1 MHTETEFHLDQ
12 CTQLLTK
19 ALRDLNVTTEQST
32 ILEIS
37 NLIIQA
43 MTGPWRQ
50 YHTPQHLFDV
60 CDSDDPVEVLAA
72 LFHDVVYVQVDGHI
86 HLNILYY
93 LVPYI
98 RQDDR
103 RIIVRHPL
111 NMPKNLDIEV
121 VMSIFGVT
129 PGQALLCQ
137 SGQNEFLSALVA
149 ARVLKPLLPLS
160 IIAQVVTCIEAT
172 IPFRLPEA
180 KGVSPIESLHQRLI
194 KTCDRFSLGLSSQEI
209 HDTLLRAVRLA
220 NRDVSGFANSSPG
233 EFLDNTWRLLPESNH
248 ALKNN
253 FSYTVRD
260 YRTALQ
266 KMEIFLNYLSPGV
279 IFHQFREEPG
289 EQTYQAWMDT
299 AGYNLAVG
307 RLYIGSKLL
316 TIAILEALATRYSI
330 DTQLSTLMGDLPSK
344 QNRPP
349 RLSDFLPKVA
359 EPHRPCTDVE
369 RDVMAFLE
377 FGRKQD
383 IDYDI
388 PNSPLSSFLVQELG
402 FDEINLQLAEAK
414 RFFHGELSPEQ
425 FLIGFRS
432 DVIAVITYAIFE
444 LMKTRLRSLV
454 FSCNPV
460 PKA

>member
-12 CTQLLTK
+12 CTQILTK
-19 ALRDLNVTTEQST
+19 ALHDLDVTAAQST
-32 ILEIS
+32 VSEIA

-43 MTGPWRQ
+43 MSGPWRQ
-50 YHTPQHLFDV
+50 YHTPQHVFDV
-60 CDSDDPVEVLAA
+60 CNSSDPIEVLAA

-86 HLNILYY
+86 HLNVLYY

-98 RQDDR
+98 RQEGR
-103 RIIVRHPL
+103 KIIIRHPL
-111 NMPKNLDIEV
+111 DMPKSLDAEV
-121 VMSIFGVT
+121 VMSIFGVM
-129 PGQALLCQ
+129 PGQTLPCQ

-149 ARVLKPLLPLS
+149 ARVLRPLLPLD

-180 KGVSPIESLHQRLI
+180 KGVSPIESLHQRLL
-194 KTCDRFSLGLSSQEI
+194 KTCDRFSLGLSPQDI
-209 HDTLLRAVRLA
+209 HHALLRAVRLA
-220 NRDVSGFANSSPG
+220 NRDVSGFATASPG

-266 KMEIFLNYLSPGV
+266 KMEIFLNYLSPSV
-279 IFHQFREEPG
+279 IFHQFHEEPG
-289 EQTYQAWMDT
+289 PQTYQAWIE
-299 AGYNLAVG
+299 AAQYNLAVG
-307 RLYIGSKLL
+307 RLYTGSKLL

-359 EPHRPCTDVE
+359 EPYRPCTDVE

-377 FGRKQD
+377 FGRKRD

-402 FDEINLQLAEAK
+402 FNEIKQQLVEAK

-425 FLIGFRS
+425 FLAGFRS

-444 LMKTRLRSLV
+444 LLKTRLRSLV
-454 FSCNPV
+454 FSCIPA
-460 PKA
+460 PKV